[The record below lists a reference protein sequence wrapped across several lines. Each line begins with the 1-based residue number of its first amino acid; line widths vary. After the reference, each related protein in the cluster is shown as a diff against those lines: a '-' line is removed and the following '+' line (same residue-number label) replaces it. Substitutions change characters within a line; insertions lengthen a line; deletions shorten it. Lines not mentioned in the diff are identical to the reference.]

1 MLGLVSTLDLL
12 VLQAVDRLL
21 HAEEAHRMAYVY
33 ADRVDHHR
41 ATSGAIRMPLAED
54 DPLGEVSTGLL
65 GFWFVVA
72 LILWIAP
79 GLTMISLNGITH
91 VILSACIAGI
101 ASLPASLFMA
111 HAFLD
116 RWPLSTHGGPTN
128 MVVSDKPLL
137 ILAPLSGFLLFLVLV
152 L

>member
-41 ATSGAIRMPLAED
+41 AASGAIRMPLAED

-79 GLTMISLNGITH
+79 GLAIA
-91 VILSACIAGI
+91 ACIAGI
-101 ASLPASLFMA
+101 ASLPVSLFMA